1 MTESLSDRAD
11 DTSDSHESTTSDQD
25 DSFELERE
33 QDDAVIGRA
42 FRGSLAVFA
51 GVAALA
57 LLVVWCRGGEDNGPG
72 VAIDVEAPQQV
83 EAAADPPPISFVDV
97 TASSGIE
104 WTHENGARGERL
116 LPESMGAGAAFFD
129 YDQDGDQ
136 DLFLLNSTTWSD
148 DDTNPKSAL
157 YENDGAG
164 RFTDRSREAGLD
176 LAMYGAG
183 VAVGDIDNDGYPE
196 LFLSAVG
203 PNRLLHNREGA
214 DGDRRFVEIEA
225 GVAGAASEWSSS
237 ATFFDADGDGDLD
250 LFVGNYV
257 KWSPEIDRQVD
268 YRLDGVGK
276 AYGPPVNYEG
286 TYPYLYRNDGGLQ
299 FTDVSQEAGVR
310 VSNDATGGPVAKS
323 LGVLP
328 VDLDGDHDTDLL
340 VANDTVRNFVFRN
353 TGDGTFEEVGELFG
367 VAYGRDG
374 NATGAMGIDAA
385 HFRNDD
391 DLGIAIG
398 NFANEMTSL
407 YVMQSDPTLYTDEA
421 IGAGIGAPSRRM
433 LSFGVFFFDVDLDG
447 RLDLLQVNG
456 HLETEIATV
465 DPSQTYRQ
473 PAQLFWNAGDAGGRT
488 FVPIEADV
496 MGDLGRAIVGR
507 GSAFADVDGDGDL
520 DVVLLQ
526 TGAEPLLLRNDTEHE
541 NHWLRVKVI
550 GDGQQ
555 VNGEG
560 IGSWIELEAG
570 GSTQKRPV
578 LRSRSY
584 QSQSEVVVT
593 FGLGSV
599 DSVSSLAVIWPD
611 GERQTVA
618 VAGVDRLVEVTREP

>member
-1 MTESLSDRAD
+1 MTEPSGSREVDSRDEHAARSDELD
-11 DTSDSHESTTSDQD
+11 DDG
-25 DSFELERE
+25 FELEQD

-42 FRGSLAVFA
+42 FRGSLLVFA
-51 GVAALA
+51 LVALVAI
-57 LLVVWCRGGEDNGPG
+57 LVVWCRGGEDQGPR

-83 EAAADPPPISFVDV
+83 EVAADPPTISFVDV
-97 TASSGIE
+97 TASSGIS
-104 WTHENGARGERL
+104 WSHENGARGERF
-116 LPESMGAGAAFFD
+116 LPESMGAGGAFFD

-136 DLFLLNSTTWSD
+136 DLFLLNSDTWSD
-148 DDTNPKSAL
+148 DGTNPTSAL

-164 RFTDRSREAGLD
+164 SFVERSAETGLD
-176 LAMYGAG
+176 VRMYGTG
-183 VAVGDIDNDGYPE
+183 VAVGDVDNDGFPD

-203 PNRLLHNREGA
+203 ANRLLHNQERAG
-214 DGDRRFVEIEA
+214 GGRRFVEVEA
-225 GVAGAASEWSSS
+225 GVEGDPSQWSSS
-237 ATFFDADGDGDLD
+237 STFLDIDNDGDLD

-299 FTDVSQEAGVR
+299 FTDVSQAAGVR
-310 VSNDATGGPVAKS
+310 ISNDATGGPVAKA
-323 LGVLP
+323 LGVIP
-328 VDLDGDHDTDLL
+328 VDLDGDHDTDLV

-353 TGDGTFEEVGELFG
+353 RGDGSFEEVGELFG

-374 NATGAMGIDAA
+374 NATGAMGIDAG

-421 IGAGIGAPSRRM
+421 IGAGVGAPSRRM

-473 PAQLFWNAGDAGGRT
+473 PAQLFWNAGEAAART
-488 FVPIEADV
+488 FVPIEPSV
-496 MGDLGRAIVGR
+496 MGDLGREIVGR
-507 GSAFADVDGDGDL
+507 GSAFADIDGDGDL
-520 DVVLLQ
+520 DVILLQ
-526 TGAEPLLLRNDTEHE
+526 TGDQPLLLRNDTERQS
-541 NHWLRVKVI
+541 HWLRVEVI
-550 GDGQQ
+550 GDGER
-555 VNGEG
+555 VNRDGVG
-560 IGSWIELEAG
+560 AWVELEAG
-570 GSTQKRPV
+570 GVKQKRAI
-578 LRSRSY
+578 LRSRGY
-584 QSQSEVVVT
+584 QSQSEVIVT
-593 FGLGSV
+593 FGLGSA
-599 DSVSSLAVIWPD
+599 DSVTSLVVVWPD
-611 GERQTVA
+611 GERQSVEVDA
-618 VAGVDRLVEVTREP
+618 VDQLVEVVR